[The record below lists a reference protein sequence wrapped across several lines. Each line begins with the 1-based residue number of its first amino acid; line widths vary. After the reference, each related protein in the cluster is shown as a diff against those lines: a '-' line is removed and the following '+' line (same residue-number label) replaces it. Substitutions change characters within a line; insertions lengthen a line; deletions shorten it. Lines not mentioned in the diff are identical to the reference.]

1 MYDRAEPGK
10 PTIGFQ
16 VTPPS
21 SLKDNVKFEIAT
33 PAPYAVAVHRS
44 WIDGPEKTPPFG
56 AVTYTSGWSRSSAAV
71 DTLASQRRA
80 ASRIAAR
87 VALVGFRFVAV
98 ESIPVISKAKY
109 ARRDGVPPHTPWP
122 AVPFGDEETQRS
134 PIGWLWAHDGP
145 PGGLWTLPSVQ
156 SVTEVP
162 PAGFGESWSSAPPS
176 RCGVDPSPPVYEPLI
191 ESDVTPMTC
200 PIGNWSQTN
209 DAFGALWSPA

>member
-56 AVTYTSGWSRSSAAV
+56 AVTFTSGWSRSSAAV

-87 VALVGFRFVAV
+87 VALVG
-98 ESIPVISKAKY
+98 SGS
-109 ARRDGVPPHTPWP
+109 
-122 AVPFGDEETQRS
+122 
-134 PIGWLWAHDGP
+134 
-145 PGGLWTLPSVQ
+145 LPSSQ
-156 SVTEVP
+156 S
-162 PAGFGESWSSAPPS
+162 
-176 RCGVDPSPPVYEPLI
+176 R
-191 ESDVTPMTC
+191 
-200 PIGNWSQTN
+200 
-209 DAFGALWSPA
+209 